1 MTFWECGVF
10 IPNRKLYKFNQQQ
23 KKTNKNQT
31 EKPLRDGSSS
41 FVQGGFYRSQL

>member
-23 KKTNKNQT
+23 KKNEQ
-31 EKPLRDGSSS
+31 KPDGKATK
-41 FVQGGFYRSQL
+41 RW